1 MDSIKLENI
10 SLAFKGKPIFK
21 NLNFIYKDNT
31 DLSTYMVPE
40 PNGFIEFDNF
50 ELYKI
55 NYEIINNCELN
66 LEIIVIANVI
76 VRQYI
81 KGEMEVDTKTKF
93 VSVYAEVELDSGIK
107 NFRIYNTEFK
117 SDQYKKSRNLKLS
130 KDWVPYIR
138 KKDFDAIAEKF
149 LRKYYPQALT
159 QPTPVPVET
168 IVSEMGLSIHQE
180 KLTIDNSVFGKM
192 VFKDT
197 DVEVI
202 EDEQLVSKHF
212 NKGSILVD
220 KDVVFKRNVGSY
232 NNTVIH
238 ECVHWELHKVFH
250 EVKMVLDK
258 DHSQVSSWTEE
269 NLADSSMWTSLDWME
284 WQANGI
290 APRILM
296 PKVQTRIKIRELFQ
310 TLTLVNPDI
319 SRSELVQEVVDNLA
333 TFFEVSRQAAKIRMI
348 DLGFKEANGV
358 YNYLDDR
365 YMHNFAFE
373 LEAFDKG
380 SSYTIT
386 SNDLCFE
393 YCFNESF
400 RQIIDRNKF
409 IYVDN
414 HLCLKDKKFIY
425 MTKDGP
431 IMTDYAYEHMDE
443 CCLIFK
449 VKSKNFTSISN
460 ETYYDYVLNRGV
472 TKESEIKADFVD
484 ILQNPSLMDQLPPL
498 DMMKLGK
505 KISELLKELPFEFSG
520 TLRSHR
526 KRKNCTQP
534 FLAKLVGITERTL
547 RDYETLED
555 NLPRLELTLSFCF
568 ALKLR
573 PELSDDMIKK
583 AGHQLTIS
591 PPHQVYKMLLSTS
604 YYKPLGEIN
613 SILQAA
619 EMKTL

>member
-1 MDSIKLENI
+1 MFDKYIFDTYYEQIVKTV
-10 SLAFKGKPIFK
+10 KGFIF
-21 NLNFIYKDNT
+21 NNKDNT

-81 KGEMEVDTKTKF
+81 KGEMEIDTKTKF

-202 EDEQLVSKHF
+202 EDEQLVSEHF

-583 AGHQLTIS
+583 AGYQLTIS

>member
-1 MDSIKLENI
+1 MFDKYIFDTYYEQIVKTV
-10 SLAFKGKPIFK
+10 KGFIF
-21 NLNFIYKDNT
+21 NNKDNT

-81 KGEMEVDTKTKF
+81 KGEMEIDTKTKF

-149 LRKYYPQALT
+149 LRKHYPQALT

-202 EDEQLVSKHF
+202 EDEQLVSEHF

>member
-1 MDSIKLENI
+1 MFDKYIFDTYYEQIVKTV
-10 SLAFKGKPIFK
+10 KGFIF
-21 NLNFIYKDNT
+21 NNKDNT

-66 LEIIVIANVI
+66 LEIIVIADVI

-93 VSVYAEVELDSGIK
+93 VSVYAEVELDAGIK

-138 KKDFDAIAEKF
+138 KKDFDDIAEKF

-202 EDEQLVSKHF
+202 EDEKLVSKHF

-220 KDVVFKRNVGSY
+220 KEVVFKRNVGSY

>member
-1 MDSIKLENI
+1 MFDKYIFDTYYEQIVKTV
-10 SLAFKGKPIFK
+10 KGFIF
-21 NLNFIYKDNT
+21 NNKDNT

-81 KGEMEVDTKTKF
+81 KGEMEIDTKTKF

-202 EDEQLVSKHF
+202 EDEQLVSEHF

-290 APRILM
+290 ALRILM

>member
-1 MDSIKLENI
+1 MFDKYIFDTYHEQIVKTV
-10 SLAFKGKPIFK
+10 KGFIF
-21 NLNFIYKDNT
+21 NNKDNT

-66 LEIIVIANVI
+66 LEIIVIADVI

-81 KGEMEVDTKTKF
+81 KSEMEVDTKTKF
-93 VSVYAEVELDSGIK
+93 VSVYAEVELDAGIK

-117 SDQYKKSRNLKLS
+117 SDQYKNSRNLKLS

-138 KKDFDAIAEKF
+138 KKDFDDIAEKF

-400 RQIIDRNKF
+400 RQIIDRNMF

-604 YYKPLGEIN
+604 YYKPLSEIN

-619 EMKTL
+619 KMKTL

>member
-1 MDSIKLENI
+1 MFDKYIFDTYYEQIVKTV
-10 SLAFKGKPIFK
+10 KGFIF
-21 NLNFIYKDNT
+21 NNKDNT

-81 KGEMEVDTKTKF
+81 KGEMEIDTKTKF

-202 EDEQLVSKHF
+202 EDEQLVSEHF

-232 NNTVIH
+232 NNTFIH

>member
-1 MDSIKLENI
+1 MFDKYIFDTYYEQIVKTV
-10 SLAFKGKPIFK
+10 KGFIF
-21 NLNFIYKDNT
+21 NNKDNT

-81 KGEMEVDTKTKF
+81 KGEMEIDTKTKF

-202 EDEQLVSKHF
+202 EDEQLVSEHF

-414 HLCLKDKKFIY
+414 HLCLKDKKFIH

>member
-1 MDSIKLENI
+1 MFDKYIFDTYYEQIVKTV
-10 SLAFKGKPIFK
+10 KGFIF
-21 NLNFIYKDNT
+21 NNKDNT

-81 KGEMEVDTKTKF
+81 KGEMEIDTKTKF

-202 EDEQLVSKHF
+202 EDEQLVSEHF

-220 KDVVFKRNVGSY
+220 KNVVFKRNVGSY

-269 NLADSSMWTSLDWME
+269 NLADYSMWTSLDWME

>member
-1 MDSIKLENI
+1 MFDKY
-10 SLAFKGKPIFK
+10 IFDTYHEQIINTVK
-21 NLNFIYKDNT
+21 KYVFSNKDNT

-40 PNGFIEFDNF
+40 PNGFIEFDDF

-55 NYEIINNCELN
+55 NYEIINNCKLR
-66 LEIIVIANVI
+66 LEIIVIADVI

-81 KGEMEVDTKTKF
+81 KGEMEIDTRPKF
-93 VSVYAEVELDSGIK
+93 VSVYAEVELDASIK
-107 NFRIYNTEFK
+107 SFQIYSAEFK
-117 SDQYKKSRNLKLS
+117 SDQYKNSKDLKLS

-138 KKDFDAIAEKF
+138 RRNFDDIAERY

-159 QPTPVPVET
+159 QPTPISVET

-180 KLTIDNSVFGKM
+180 KLTIDDSIFGKM

-202 EDEQLVSKHF
+202 EEEQLVAKHF

-250 EVKMVLDK
+250 EVKMILDQE
-258 DHSQVSSWTEE
+258 HSTVSSWTEE
-269 NLADSSMWTSLDWME
+269 NLADSSMWSSLDWME

-296 PKVQTRIKIRELFQ
+296 PKIQTKIKIRELFQ

-333 TFFEVSRQAAKIRMI
+333 SFFKVSRQAAKIRMI

-373 LEAFDKG
+373 LEAFDNG

-393 YCFNESF
+393 YCFNEKF
-400 RQIIDRNKF
+400 KQIIDRNKF
-409 IYVDN
+409 LYIDN
-414 HLCLKDKKFIY
+414 HLCLKDKKYIS

-443 CCLIFK
+443 CCLLFK
-449 VKSKNFTSISN
+449 VKSKNLKSISD
-460 ETYYDYVLNRGV
+460 EDYYDYVLNRGV
-472 TKESEIKADFVD
+472 ANESEIKADFVD
-484 ILQNPSLMDQLPPL
+484 IIQNPSLMDQLPPL
-498 DMMKLGK
+498 EMVKLAK
-505 KISELLKELPFEFSG
+505 NISNLLKELPFEYSG

-526 KRKNCTQP
+526 ERKKCSQP
-534 FLAKLVGITERTL
+534 LLAKIVGIDKRTL
-547 RDYETLED
+547 RKYETED
-555 NLPRLELTLSFCF
+555 DYLPKLELALSFCF
-568 ALKLR
+568 ALKLL
-573 PELSDDMIKK
+573 PQLSEDMLEK
-583 AGHQLTIS
+583 AGYRLTIS
-591 PPHQVYKMLLSTS
+591 PQHQVYRMLLSTS
-604 YYKPLGEIN
+604 YYKPLSEIN

-619 EMKTL
+619 KMKTL

>member
-1 MDSIKLENI
+1 MFDKYIFDTYYEQIVKTV
-10 SLAFKGKPIFK
+10 KGFIF
-21 NLNFIYKDNT
+21 NNKDNT

-81 KGEMEVDTKTKF
+81 KGEMEIDTKTKF

-202 EDEQLVSKHF
+202 EDEQLVSEHF

-333 TFFEVSRQAAKIRMI
+333 TFFEVSRQAAKIRII

>member
-1 MDSIKLENI
+1 FDTYYEQIVKTV
-10 SLAFKGKPIFK
+10 KGFIF
-21 NLNFIYKDNT
+21 NNKDNT

-81 KGEMEVDTKTKF
+81 KGEMEIDTKTKF

-202 EDEQLVSKHF
+202 EDEQLVSEHF

>member
-1 MDSIKLENI
+1 MFDKYIFDTYHEQIVKTV
-10 SLAFKGKPIFK
+10 KGFIF
-21 NLNFIYKDNT
+21 NNKDNT

-66 LEIIVIANVI
+66 LEIIVIADVI

-93 VSVYAEVELDSGIK
+93 VSVYAEVELDAGIK

-117 SDQYKKSRNLKLS
+117 SDQYKNSRNLKLS

-138 KKDFDAIAEKF
+138 KKDFDDIAEKF

-400 RQIIDRNKF
+400 RQIIDRNMF

-604 YYKPLGEIN
+604 YYKPLSEIN

-619 EMKTL
+619 KMKIL

>member
-1 MDSIKLENI
+1 MFDKYIFDTYYVQIVKTV
-10 SLAFKGKPIFK
+10 KGFIF
-21 NLNFIYKDNT
+21 NNKDNT

-81 KGEMEVDTKTKF
+81 KGEMEIDTKTKF

-202 EDEQLVSKHF
+202 EDEQLVSEHF

>member
-1 MDSIKLENI
+1 MFDKYIFDTYHEQIVKTV
-10 SLAFKGKPIFK
+10 KGFIF
-21 NLNFIYKDNT
+21 NNKDNT

-66 LEIIVIANVI
+66 LEIIVIADVI

-93 VSVYAEVELDSGIK
+93 VSVYAEVELDAGIK

-117 SDQYKKSRNLKLS
+117 SDQYKNSRNLKLS

-138 KKDFDAIAEKF
+138 KKDFDDIAEKF

-400 RQIIDRNKF
+400 RQIIDRNMF

-583 AGHQLTIS
+583 VGHQLTIS

-604 YYKPLGEIN
+604 YYKPLSEIN

-619 EMKTL
+619 KMKTL

>member
-1 MDSIKLENI
+1 MFDKYIFDTYHEQIVKTV
-10 SLAFKGKPIFK
+10 KGFIF
-21 NLNFIYKDNT
+21 NNKDNT
-31 DLSTYMVPE
+31 DLSTYMIPE

-93 VSVYAEVELDSGIK
+93 VSVYAEVELDAGIK

-138 KKDFDAIAEKF
+138 KKDFDDIAEKF

-202 EDEQLVSKHF
+202 EDEQLISKHF

-220 KDVVFKRNVGSY
+220 KDVVFKRNVGLY

-365 YMHNFAFE
+365 YMRNFAFE
-373 LEAFDKG
+373 LEAFDNG

-409 IYVDN
+409 MYVDN

-555 NLPRLELTLSFCF
+555 NLLRLELTLSFCF

-604 YYKPLGEIN
+604 YYKPLSEIN

-619 EMKTL
+619 KMKTL

>member
-1 MDSIKLENI
+1 MFDKYIFDTYYEQIVKTV
-10 SLAFKGKPIFK
+10 KGFIF
-21 NLNFIYKDNT
+21 NNKDNT

-81 KGEMEVDTKTKF
+81 KGEMEIDTKTKF

-202 EDEQLVSKHF
+202 EDEQLVSEHF

-296 PKVQTRIKIRELFQ
+296 PKVQTGIKIRELFQ

>member
-1 MDSIKLENI
+1 MFDKYIFDTYHEQIVKTV
-10 SLAFKGKPIFK
+10 KGFIF
-21 NLNFIYKDNT
+21 NNKDNT

-66 LEIIVIANVI
+66 LEIIVIADVI

-93 VSVYAEVELDSGIK
+93 VSVYAEVELDAGIK

-117 SDQYKKSRNLKLS
+117 SDQYKNSRNLKLS

-138 KKDFDAIAEKF
+138 KKDFDDIAEKF

-400 RQIIDRNKF
+400 RQIIDRNMF

-431 IMTDYAYEHMDE
+431 IMTDYAYEYMDE

-604 YYKPLGEIN
+604 YYKPLSEIN

-619 EMKTL
+619 KMKTL

>member
-1 MDSIKLENI
+1 MFDKYIFDTYYEQIVKTV
-10 SLAFKGKPIFK
+10 KGFIF
-21 NLNFIYKDNT
+21 NNKDNT

-66 LEIIVIANVI
+66 LEIILIADVI

-93 VSVYAEVELDSGIK
+93 VSVYAEVELDAGIK

-138 KKDFDAIAEKF
+138 KKDFDDIAEKF

-202 EDEQLVSKHF
+202 EDEKLVSKHF

>member
-1 MDSIKLENI
+1 MFDKYIFDTYYEQIVKTV
-10 SLAFKGKPIFK
+10 KGFIF
-21 NLNFIYKDNT
+21 NNKDNT

-93 VSVYAEVELDSGIK
+93 VSVYAEVELDAGIK

-138 KKDFDAIAEKF
+138 KKDFDDIAEKF

>member
-1 MDSIKLENI
+1 MFRRKSN
-10 SLAFKGKPIFK
+10 
-21 NLNFIYKDNT
+21 KDNT

-66 LEIIVIANVI
+66 LEIIVIADVI

-93 VSVYAEVELDSGIK
+93 VSVYAEVELDAGIK

-138 KKDFDAIAEKF
+138 KKDFDDIAEKF

-202 EDEQLVSKHF
+202 EDEKLVSKHF

>member
-1 MDSIKLENI
+1 MFDKYIFDTYYEQIVKTV
-10 SLAFKGKPIFK
+10 KGFIF
-21 NLNFIYKDNT
+21 NNKDNT

-81 KGEMEVDTKTKF
+81 KGEMEIDTKTKF

-159 QPTPVPVET
+159 QPTPVPVEK

-202 EDEQLVSKHF
+202 EDEQLVSEHF

>member
-1 MDSIKLENI
+1 MFDKYIFDTYHEQIVKTV
-10 SLAFKGKPIFK
+10 KGFIF
-21 NLNFIYKDNT
+21 NNKDNT

-66 LEIIVIANVI
+66 LEIIVIADVI

-93 VSVYAEVELDSGIK
+93 VSVYAEVELDAGIK

-117 SDQYKKSRNLKLS
+117 SDQYKNSRNLKLI

-138 KKDFDAIAEKF
+138 KKDFDDIAEKF

-400 RQIIDRNKF
+400 RQIIDRNMF

-604 YYKPLGEIN
+604 YYKPLSEIN

-619 EMKTL
+619 KMKTL

>member
-1 MDSIKLENI
+1 MFDKYIFDTYYEQIVKTV
-10 SLAFKGKPIFK
+10 KGFIF
-21 NLNFIYKDNT
+21 NNKDNT

-66 LEIIVIANVI
+66 LEIIVIADVI

-93 VSVYAEVELDSGIK
+93 VSVYAEVELDAGIK

-138 KKDFDAIAEKF
+138 KKDFDDIAEKF

-202 EDEQLVSKHF
+202 EDEKLVSKHF

-290 APRILM
+290 APLILM

-498 DMMKLGK
+498 DMMKLGE

>member
-1 MDSIKLENI
+1 MFDKYIFDTYHEQIVKTV
-10 SLAFKGKPIFK
+10 KGFIF
-21 NLNFIYKDNT
+21 NNKDNT

-66 LEIIVIANVI
+66 LEIIVIADVI

-93 VSVYAEVELDSGIK
+93 VSVYAEVELDAGIK

-117 SDQYKKSRNLKLS
+117 SDQYKNSRNLKLS

-138 KKDFDAIAEKF
+138 KKDFDDIAEKF

-400 RQIIDRNKF
+400 RQIIDRNMF

-573 PELSDDMIKK
+573 TELSDDMIKK

-604 YYKPLGEIN
+604 YYKPLSEIN

-619 EMKTL
+619 KMKTL

>member
-1 MDSIKLENI
+1 MFDKYIFDTYHEQIVKTV
-10 SLAFKGKPIFK
+10 KGFIF
-21 NLNFIYKDNT
+21 NNKDNT
-31 DLSTYMVPE
+31 DLSTYMIPE

-93 VSVYAEVELDSGIK
+93 VSVYAEVELDAGIK

-138 KKDFDAIAEKF
+138 KKDFDDIAEKF

-202 EDEQLVSKHF
+202 EDEQLISKHF

-365 YMHNFAFE
+365 YMRNFAFE
-373 LEAFDKG
+373 LEAFDNG

-409 IYVDN
+409 MYVDN

-534 FLAKLVGITERTL
+534 FWAKLVGITERTL

-604 YYKPLGEIN
+604 YYKPLSEIN

-619 EMKTL
+619 KMKTL

>member
-1 MDSIKLENI
+1 MFDKYIFDTYYEQIVKTV
-10 SLAFKGKPIFK
+10 KGFIF
-21 NLNFIYKDNT
+21 NNKDNT

-55 NYEIINNCELN
+55 NYEIINNGELN

-93 VSVYAEVELDSGIK
+93 VSVYAEVELDADIK

-138 KKDFDAIAEKF
+138 KKDFDDIAEKF

-591 PPHQVYKMLLSTS
+591 PPHQVYKMFLSTS

>member
-1 MDSIKLENI
+1 MFDKYIFDTYYEQIVKTV
-10 SLAFKGKPIFK
+10 KGFIF
-21 NLNFIYKDNT
+21 NNKDNT

-66 LEIIVIANVI
+66 LEIIVIADVI

-93 VSVYAEVELDSGIK
+93 VSVYAEVELDAGIK

-138 KKDFDAIAEKF
+138 KKDFDDIAEKF

-400 RQIIDRNKF
+400 RQIIDRNMF

-472 TKESEIKADFVD
+472 IKESEIKADFVD
-484 ILQNPSLMDQLPPL
+484 ILQNPSLMAQLPPL

-604 YYKPLGEIN
+604 YYKPLSEIN

-619 EMKTL
+619 KMKTL

>member
-1 MDSIKLENI
+1 D
-10 SLAFKGKPIFK
+10 
-21 NLNFIYKDNT
+21 
-31 DLSTYMVPE
+31 
-40 PNGFIEFDNF
+40 
-50 ELYKI
+50 
-55 NYEIINNCELN
+55 
-66 LEIIVIANVI
+66 
-76 VRQYI
+76 
-81 KGEMEVDTKTKF
+81 
-93 VSVYAEVELDSGIK
+93 
-107 NFRIYNTEFK
+107 
-117 SDQYKKSRNLKLS
+117 
-130 KDWVPYIR
+130 
-138 KKDFDAIAEKF
+138 IAEKF

-202 EDEQLVSKHF
+202 EDEQLISKHF

-365 YMHNFAFE
+365 YMRNFAFE
-373 LEAFDKG
+373 LEAFDNG

-409 IYVDN
+409 MYVDN

-604 YYKPLGEIN
+604 YYKPLSEIN

-619 EMKTL
+619 KMKTL

>member
-1 MDSIKLENI
+1 
-10 SLAFKGKPIFK
+10 
-21 NLNFIYKDNT
+21 
-31 DLSTYMVPE
+31 

-66 LEIIVIANVI
+66 LEIIVIADVI

-93 VSVYAEVELDSGIK
+93 VSVYAEVELDAGIK

-117 SDQYKKSRNLKLS
+117 SDQYKNSRNLKLS

-138 KKDFDAIAEKF
+138 KKDFDDIAEKF

-400 RQIIDRNKF
+400 RQIIDRNMF

-604 YYKPLGEIN
+604 YYKPLSEIN

-619 EMKTL
+619 KMKTL

>member
-1 MDSIKLENI
+1 MFDKYIFDTYYEQIVKTV
-10 SLAFKGKPIFK
+10 KGFIF
-21 NLNFIYKDNT
+21 NNKDNT

-66 LEIIVIANVI
+66 LEIIVIADVI

-93 VSVYAEVELDSGIK
+93 VSVYAEVELDAGIK

-138 KKDFDAIAEKF
+138 KKDFDDIAEKF

-202 EDEQLVSKHF
+202 EDEKLVSKHF

-534 FLAKLVGITERTL
+534 FLAKLVGIIERTL

>member
-1 MDSIKLENI
+1 MFDKYIFDTYHEQIVKTV
-10 SLAFKGKPIFK
+10 KGFIF
-21 NLNFIYKDNT
+21 NNKDNT

-66 LEIIVIANVI
+66 LEIIVIADVI

-93 VSVYAEVELDSGIK
+93 VSVYAEVELDAGIK

-117 SDQYKKSRNLKLS
+117 SDQYKNSRNLKLS

-138 KKDFDAIAEKF
+138 KKDFDDIAEKF

-220 KDVVFKRNVGSY
+220 KDVVFKRNVSSY

-400 RQIIDRNKF
+400 RQIIDRNMF

-604 YYKPLGEIN
+604 YYKPLSEIN

-619 EMKTL
+619 KMKTL

>member
-1 MDSIKLENI
+1 MFDKYIFDTYHEQIVKTV
-10 SLAFKGKPIFK
+10 KGFIF
-21 NLNFIYKDNT
+21 NNKDNT

-66 LEIIVIANVI
+66 LEIIVIADVI

-93 VSVYAEVELDSGIK
+93 VSVYAEVELDAGIK

-117 SDQYKKSRNLKLS
+117 SDQYKNSRNLKLS

-138 KKDFDAIAEKF
+138 KKDFDDIAEKF

-400 RQIIDRNKF
+400 RQIIDRNMF

-431 IMTDYAYEHMDE
+431 IMTDYDYEHMDE

-604 YYKPLGEIN
+604 YYKPLSEIN

-619 EMKTL
+619 KMKTL